1 MPVYLDHNA
10 TTPIDERVFEAM
22 LPCLKGSCYGNP
34 SSQHRQG
41 RESQQ
46 ALQHARAQV
55 AMLVGVQPRQVI
67 FTSGGT
73 EANNLALKGMMSVV
87 DAGSRLVV
95 AATEHSSVLEAA
107 RALQCEGYPLAF
119 AGVDDDGVVSPTEFE
134 RVLIEHKTALVSVM
148 LANNETGVVQ
158 DVVQL
163 SELARRRGVMMHTDA
178 VQALGK
184 IDVNFDALGVSAMSL
199 SAHKIGGPK
208 GVGALVVEKGLML
221 QPMVHGGGHEAGLR
235 AGTENMAGI
244 VGFGAAAAL
253 IHPGLEARAEHCEQL
268 RDRTEQALQKIAGV
282 VVFAQ
287 QAKRLPNTIFFAVEG
302 IEGAT
307 LLMSLDREGIA
318 VSSGSACASGS
329 GESSHVLKA
338 MGVDDSLAHGAVR
351 VSFGSGNTMKDVE
364 QLISTLQEQVESL
377 LKLNSGWT

>member
-22 LPCLKGSCYGNP
+22 LPYLKGSCYGNP

-41 RESQQ
+41 RESQR

-55 AMLVGVQPRQVI
+55 AMLVGVQPRQVV

-73 EANNLALKGMMSVV
+73 EANNLALKGMMAAV
-87 DAGSRLVV
+87 DAGSGLVV

-107 RALQCEGYPLAF
+107 SALQCAGYPLVF
-119 AGVDDDGVVSPTEFE
+119 AGVDDDGVVSPAEFE
-134 RVLIEHKTALVSVM
+134 QVLAEHKTALVSVM

-158 DVVQL
+158 DVMQL
-163 SELARRRGVMMHTDA
+163 SEIARRRGVMMHTDA

-184 IDVNFDALGVSAMSL
+184 MDVDFDALGVSAMSL

-221 QPMVHGGGHEAGLR
+221 QPMMHGGGHEGGLR
-235 AGTENMAGI
+235 AGTENLAGI

-253 IHPGLEARAEHCEQL
+253 IQPDLDTRTEHCEQL
-268 RDRTEQALQKIAGV
+268 RDQTEQALQKIAGV

-307 LLMSLDREGIA
+307 LLMSLDRDGIA

-329 GESSHVLKA
+329 GEPSHVLKA

-364 QLISTLQEQVESL
+364 RLVSTLQKQIENL
-377 LKLNSGWT
+377 LKLNSGWR